1 MWSKKST
8 CCTVVEVDKH
18 GRPVEQLGSLS
29 STNNEKTT
37 VLNPDLA
44 SLLSVLEVFRI
55 ALTRPSFANMLVV
68 ACGWLLTQGPH
79 AVTEALVMMGVAGK
93 RHHEAYHRF
102 FSRGTWEPDQLGRWL
117 FQRLQPFVGE
127 GAVGIVIDDTVAPK
141 KGPHVF
147 GLGTHIDAVRSTRR
161 VRVFC
166 FGHCWVVLAVLVRVP
181 FSQRTWA
188 LPVLFRL
195 YRSKK
200 ECASCDDA
208 AYFKKTELAREMLD
222 LFVSWVGQRRVELAA
237 DSAYCN
243 DTVTRGLPSSVVL
256 FGAMRPDAVL
266 TELPAPREPG
276 QRGRPSKR
284 GAPVPKPQTLARDA
298 RTPWQTCT
306 AFLYG
311 STRTVR
317 YKTFCAQ
324 WYRACGAG
332 LLRIVIVATDQGQV
346 PFRVFFCTDS
356 SVDVVRLL
364 ETYAGRWGIEVFFR
378 EGKQLLGFADSS
390 ARKEAAV
397 RRVAP
402 FVGLLYTVLVVWF
415 LEGAAHSQLAT
426 PPHRPWYPHKK
437 GLCFAD
443 ILRAARRAMAGFDIL
458 APVNDSQY
466 LKKRQSQTR
475 PPDISG
481 RQLAA

>member
-1 MWSKKST
+1 M
-8 CCTVVEVDKH
+8 EVDKH
-18 GRPVEQLGSLS
+18 GRPVEQLGSLG

-55 ALTRPSFANMLVV
+55 AFTRPSFANMLVV
-68 ACGWLLTQGPH
+68 ACGWILTHGPH
-79 AVTEALVMMGVAGK
+79 AVTEALVMTGVAGK

-102 FSRGTWEPDQLGRWL
+102 FSRGTWEPDRLGRWL

-161 VRVFC
+161 HRVFC

-200 ECASCDDA
+200 ECTRCDDA

-266 TELPAPREPG
+266 TELPVPRKPG
-276 QRGRPSKR
+276 KRGRPSKR
-284 GAPVPKPQTLARDA
+284 GAPVPKPQTLAKDDQ
-298 RTPWQTCT
+298 TPWQTCT
-306 AFLYG
+306 ASLYG
-311 STRTVR
+311 STGTVR

-324 WYRACGAG
+324 WYRACGVG

-356 SVDVVRLL
+356 GVDVVRLL

-390 ARKEAAV
+390 ARKEEAV

-426 PPHRPWYPHKK
+426 PPLRPWYRHKK

-458 APVNDSQY
+458 DLANDSEY
-466 LKKRQSQTR
+466 LKKRQPQAR
-475 PPDISG
+475 PPDIP
-481 RQLAA
+481 RRRLAA